1 MCYIFVKNKQTEAM
15 SIIPKERRIEMM
27 KELTKHYHLERKA
40 DFAKKSGMSKL
51 TAYNWIVKGDFDEVK
66 LYEIFDGEISGEWLL
81 SGDGPMLKS
90 EIISTPDNSEE
101 VEKYK
106 NEIESLKN
114 TLKKE
119 EERYAKLEQR
129 CDKLQEWVDRLIK
142 LD

>member
-1 MCYIFVKNKQTEAM
+1 M
-15 SIIPKERRIEMM
+15 SVISKERRIEMM
-27 KELTKHYHLERKA
+27 KELTEHYHLEKKA
-40 DFAKKSGMSKL
+40 DFAKKIGMSNL

-81 SGDGPMLKS
+81 SGEGPMLKS
-90 EIISTPDNSEE
+90 EIRPTQNNSAD

-106 NEIESLKN
+106 NEIESLKG

-129 CDKLQEWVDRLIK
+129 CDKLQEWIDK
-142 LD
+142 LMKME